1 MPRVMIADDDEFI
14 RYYLKNLLEYIKF
27 TVVAE
32 CGNGEDIFDVFW
44 ESKPDILLLDIH
56 MPGINGDKFLMDNKE
71 FVKDTL
77 VIILTMSISEEIRH
91 NLEEQGYK
99 YFLRKNI
106 SPTEL
111 IQTIQAI
118 WNEYSEAATASK
130 RSISPSLKCGG

>member
-1 MPRVMIADDDEFI
+1 MPRVMIAGDDEFI

-44 ESKPDILLLDIH
+44 QAKPDILLLDIH
-56 MPGINGDKFLMDNKE
+56 MPSINGDKFLMDNKE

-77 VIILTMSISEEIRH
+77 VIILTMSISEEIKH

-111 IQTIQAI
+111 IQTIQTI
-118 WNEYSEAATASK
+118 WNEYNESK
-130 RSISPSLKCGG
+130 VTQ

>member
-1 MPRVMIADDDEFI
+1 MIADDDEFI
-14 RYYLKNLLEYIKF
+14 RYYLKNLLEYIEF

-44 ESKPDILLLDIH
+44 QAKPDILLLDIH
-56 MPGINGDKFLMDNKE
+56 MPSINGDKFLMDNKE

-77 VIILTMSISEEIRH
+77 VIILTMSISEEIKH

-111 IQTIQAI
+111 IQTIQTI
-118 WNEYSEAATASK
+118 WNEYNESK
-130 RSISPSLKCGG
+130 VTQ